1 MAAVPTGEGCGSL
14 IRIDMSL
21 TSNCVIVC
29 WCSRDTSFS
38 SLLLCHLKSEENEA
52 WTTKGC

>member
-1 MAAVPTGEGCGSL
+1 MAAVPTGEGCGSV
-14 IRIDMSL
+14 IQIDMSL

-38 SLLLCHLKSEENEA
+38 SILLCHLKSEENEA